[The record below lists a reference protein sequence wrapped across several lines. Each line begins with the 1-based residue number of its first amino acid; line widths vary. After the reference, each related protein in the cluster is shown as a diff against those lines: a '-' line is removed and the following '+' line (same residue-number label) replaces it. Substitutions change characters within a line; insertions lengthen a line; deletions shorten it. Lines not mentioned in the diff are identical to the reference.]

1 MIGNLDC
8 IYTGYHCHS
17 FSFPICQL
25 TLLSR
30 AFKLV
35 YQDAFM
41 GGDHAI
47 VTELGEKQ
55 IELAVP
61 GPPALDRA
69 ISGCLGTTE
78 TSSGRQN
85 GRKTEV
91 KMDIYRLPLDFG
103 P

>member
-1 MIGNLDC
+1 
-8 IYTGYHCHS
+8 
-17 FSFPICQL
+17 
-25 TLLSR
+25 
-30 AFKLV
+30 
-35 YQDAFM
+35 M

-61 GPPALDRA
+61 GPPAPDRA

-91 KMDIYRLPLDFG
+91 KMDIY
-103 P
+103 

>member
-1 MIGNLDC
+1 
-8 IYTGYHCHS
+8 
-17 FSFPICQL
+17 
-25 TLLSR
+25 
-30 AFKLV
+30 
-35 YQDAFM
+35 M